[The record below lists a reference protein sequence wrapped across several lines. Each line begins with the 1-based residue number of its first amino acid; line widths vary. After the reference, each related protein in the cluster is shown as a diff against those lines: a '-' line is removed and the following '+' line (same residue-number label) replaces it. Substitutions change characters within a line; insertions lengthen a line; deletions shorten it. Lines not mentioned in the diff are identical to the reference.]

1 MLWPGLL
8 LSPPQPYS
16 NGLEY
21 LESVADY
28 TMAGGGS
35 ILNYRKVVIHDL
47 DDLGYPH
54 SRRPPYL
61 NKDCHGMSYMYE
73 LFPAPKFFFILDC
86 RLKQIGRTENWS
98 FRLWSNKLWWSECR
112 LVSPVLSGLRLWNWP
127 FQLVLFHGQSWIPCK
142 KNLSWLISRY
152 SHWYQKTKGYSLFLP
167 IQLIDLD
174 LLPSGKLT

>member
-1 MLWPGLL
+1 MGKPKNEQIVRSKKGPSAGMLWPGLL

-142 KNLSWLISRY
+142 KKS
-152 SHWYQKTKGYSLFLP
+152 
-167 IQLIDLD
+167 
-174 LLPSGKLT
+174 